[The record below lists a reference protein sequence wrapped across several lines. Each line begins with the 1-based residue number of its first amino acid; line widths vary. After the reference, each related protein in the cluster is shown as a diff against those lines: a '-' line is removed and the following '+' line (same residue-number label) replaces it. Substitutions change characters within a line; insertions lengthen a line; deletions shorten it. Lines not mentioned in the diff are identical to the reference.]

1 MRLWRKRVHTYQGL
15 MTKPK
20 QIELVPYASEGFA
33 LETVQGTD
41 FQRIEH
47 EKTEAE
53 RIIARIDA
61 ATLAFPFMGETRDI
75 ES

>member
-1 MRLWRKRVHTYQGL
+1 

-33 LETVQGTD
+33 LESIQGTD

-61 ATLAFPFMGETRDI
+61 ATLAFPFMGETRNAN
-75 ES
+75 E

>member
-1 MRLWRKRVHTYQGL
+1 
-15 MTKPK
+15 MTRPK

-47 EKTEAE
+47 EKTEARRIIE
-53 RIIARIDA
+53 RINA
-61 ATLAFPFMGETRDI
+61 ATLNLPFMGETRAN
-75 ES
+75 ETQN